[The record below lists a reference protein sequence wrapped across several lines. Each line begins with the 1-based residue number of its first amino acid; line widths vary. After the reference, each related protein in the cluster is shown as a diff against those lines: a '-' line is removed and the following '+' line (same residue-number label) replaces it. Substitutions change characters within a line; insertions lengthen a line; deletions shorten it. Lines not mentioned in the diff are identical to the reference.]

1 MPVPFPSQLSGALFL
16 AARKSA
22 ILADAPRVGKT
33 GAAILACDY
42 VFARRIIVVT
52 TASGRPNWA
61 REFRDWG
68 FPRCIQVIYSAG
80 DRVRPD
86 AEVVITGWGLV
97 ADPALLAQLTARR
110 WQVFI
115 ADEGHY
121 AKNPD
126 TQRTRAVF
134 GRFADDGLVH
144 DASAALAGCSDSV
157 WNLTGTPTPT
167 GAHELYPFLRACLP
181 ATLREGGTDVTRL
194 SAFTRRYCTCR
205 LILTG
210 APLHVL
216 YRALVRSRPVVLKA
230 DPAKGWAE
238 IDGLKAFSAH
248 YGLFDGKTVR
258 RRVEEFE
265 DRVSL
270 RPGLF
275 TRVVTGTRNADELRA
290 RIGGILLRRT
300 QKDVGIRPPVYSIFS
315 LKPAALSS
323 SERQALAAMDA
334 RASDILD
341 AAEAGRTSKLDLHL
355 GPLRRITGLVTARA
369 LIGALKDELDSR
381 LDKVVLMAWHQ
392 DVVDLL
398 KAGLVKY
405 GVVGI
410 DGRTPSARRAEPVA
424 AFTAGNARVFVG
436 QIQAAGEN
444 IDLSVASELFFV
456 EMSFNPKDM
465 AQAAL
470 RITNHKQ
477 TRQCFVR
484 VCALEGGIN
493 EALMRIVTRR
503 VATMRPL
510 MEN

>member
-86 AEVVITGWGLV
+86 AEVVITGWGMV

-144 DASAALAGCSDSV
+144 DASSALAGCSDSV

-181 ATLREGGTDVTRL
+181 AILREGGPDVTRL

-216 YRALVRSRPVVLKA
+216 YRALIRSRPAVLK
-230 DPAKGWAE
+230 
-238 IDGLKAFSAH
+238 
-248 YGLFDGKTVR
+248 
-258 RRVEEFE
+258 
-265 DRVSL
+265 
-270 RPGLF
+270 
-275 TRVVTGTRNADELRA
+275 ADELRA

-300 QKDVGIRPPVYSIFS
+300 QKDVGIRPPVYSVFS
-315 LKPAALSS
+315 LKPATLSS
-323 SERQALAAMDA
+323 SERRVLAAMDA
-334 RASDILD
+334 RASDIRTPPRP
-341 AAEAGRTSKLDLHL
+341 AGPASWTCIS
-355 GPLRRITGLVTARA
+355 GPCAVLRA
-369 LIGALKDELDSR
+369 LSL
-381 LDKVVLMAWHQ
+381 
-392 DVVDLL
+392 
-398 KAGLVKY
+398 
-405 GVVGI
+405 
-410 DGRTPSARRAEPVA
+410 PV
-424 AFTAGNARVFVG
+424 R
-436 QIQAAGEN
+436 
-444 IDLSVASELFFV
+444 
-456 EMSFNPKDM
+456 
-465 AQAAL
+465 
-470 RITNHKQ
+470 
-477 TRQCFVR
+477 
-484 VCALEGGIN
+484 
-493 EALMRIVTRR
+493 
-503 VATMRPL
+503 
-510 MEN
+510 

>member
-1 MPVPFPSQLSGALFL
+1 MPTPFPSQLSGAEFL
-16 AARKSA
+16 AERKSA

-33 GAAILACDY
+33 GAAIIACDY
-42 VFARRIIVVT
+42 VFARSIIVVT

-68 FPRCIQVIYSAG
+68 FPRRIQVIYTSS

-86 AEVVITGWGLV
+86 AEVVIVGWGMV

-110 WQVFI
+110 WDVFI
-115 ADEGHY
+115 PDEGHY

-126 TQRTRAVF
+126 TQRTKATF
-134 GRFADDGLVH
+134 GLIADDGLVH
-144 DASAALAGCSDSV
+144 DASAALAGCSDIV

-167 GAHELYPFLRACLP
+167 GAHELYPFLRARLP
-181 ATLREGGTDVTRL
+181 ATLREGGPDVTRL
-194 SAFTRRYCTCR
+194 SNFTRRYCEYK

-210 APLHVL
+210 PPLHVL
-216 YRALVRSRPVVLKA
+216 YRALTEARPAVLKA

-238 IDGLKAFSAH
+238 IDGLKAFSTN

-258 RRVEEFE
+258 RRIEEFE
-265 DRVSL
+265 DRIAL
-270 RPGLF
+270 RPNLF
-275 TRVVTGTRNADELRA
+275 TRVVTGTKNADELRA
-290 RIGGILLRRT
+290 RIGDVLLRRT
-300 QKDVGIRPPVYSIFS
+300 QEDVGIRPPVYSIFS
-315 LKPAALSS
+315 LKPAKLSS
-323 SERQALAAMDA
+323 AERQALADMDA
-334 RASDILD
+334 RSADILD
-341 AAEAGRTSKLDLHL
+341 AAEAGRTSKLEMHL
-355 GPLRRITGLVTARA
+355 GPLRRITGLITARA
-369 LIGALKDELDSR
+369 LIEALKDELDGR

-392 DVVDLL
+392 DVIDLL
-398 KAGLVKY
+398 KDGLAKY

-410 DGRTPSARRAEPVA
+410 DGRTPPTKRAEPVA
-424 AFTAGNARVFVG
+424 AFTTGTARVFVG

-444 IDLSVASELFFV
+444 IDLSAANELFFV
-456 EMSFNPKDM
+456 EMSSNPKDM